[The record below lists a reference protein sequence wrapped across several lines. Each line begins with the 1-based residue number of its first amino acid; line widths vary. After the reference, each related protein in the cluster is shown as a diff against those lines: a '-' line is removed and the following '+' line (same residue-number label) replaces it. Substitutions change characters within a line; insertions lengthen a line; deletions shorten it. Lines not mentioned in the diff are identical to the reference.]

1 MTIRDGQPNFVVES
15 FPRNY
20 VPYTSTTK
28 VFVGRVREKLKVVRE
43 KGYTTCD
50 PEVKS
55 LTQLFPIAK
64 YCRRGTD
71 GL

>member
-50 PEVKS
+50 QEEKS
-55 LTQLFPIAK
+55 
-64 YCRRGTD
+64 
-71 GL
+71 